1 MIIKVLLKARRLEYE
16 IREIFKNF
24 IDFILKNI
32 YNDIKNK
39 NKIKYGGNKMKKAM
53 LSLGVI
59 TVLGLGGVNNVEA
72 RVQPTTD
79 FSTWKEGTTTV
90 VYGSALENDKVNRDL
105 VSKALGVQDL
115 EPSYKE
121 GYVYGKDVAK
131 ATGQQFKD
139 SELFSSLRVTKD
151 KEGSGVDVRIDETNG
166 KITNY
171 TAEMYENALISTGI
185 NDVDVVVAS
194 SHTVTGDSAY
204 GGITKV
210 AELNDITID
219 ENITQT
225 VQEEL
230 TTVSGIN
237 NDLKGKEGYSQEQL
251 NKAIA
256 EAKTQIAEK
265 GKDKKLT
272 EDEVKEVVNT
282 SIENNGLNN
291 ILSGN
296 QINLIVN
303 YFVNAQD
310 SGLFSGENADN
321 IIEGSK
327 NLVNDIKGSDE
338 FKKAS
343 EKAKELG
350 ADIKDTVA
358 SEGFWDSIGNFFKQI
373 FEAIGDLF
381 K

>member
-1 MIIKVLLKARRLEYE
+1 
-16 IREIFKNF
+16 
-24 IDFILKNI
+24 
-32 YNDIKNK
+32 
-39 NKIKYGGNKMKKAM
+39 MKKTL
-53 LSLGVI
+53 LSLGLV
-59 TVLGLGGVNNVEA
+59 TVLGVSGLNNADAQVK
-72 RVQPTTD
+72 QTTTTTTD
-79 FSTWKEGTTTV
+79 FSSWEEGTTTV
-90 VYGSALENDKVNRDL
+90 VYGSALENDKANRDL

-115 EPSYKE
+115 EAPYKE
-121 GYVYGKDVAK
+121 GYVYGQDVAK

-230 TTVSGIN
+230 KTVSSIN
-237 NDLKGKEGYSQEQL
+237 KENQNKEGYSQEQF

-256 EAKTQIAEK
+256 ESKMEIAEQNK
-265 GKDKKLT
+265 DGKQLS
-272 EDEVKEVVNT
+272 EEEINT
-282 SIENNGLNN
+282 IVSNALETNGLKN
-291 ILSGN
+291 IISDN

-303 YFVNAQD
+303 YFVNAQKT
-310 SGLFSGENADN
+310 GLFSGENAQK
-321 IIEGSK
+321 IIDGTKGLAEDITNSEG
-327 NLVNDIKGSDE
+327 

-350 ADIKDTVA
+350 NNIGDTVT
-358 SEGFWDSIGNFFKQI
+358 SEGFWDKIGQFFKSI
-373 FEAIGDLF
+373 FEAIGDF
-381 K
+381 FSNKK